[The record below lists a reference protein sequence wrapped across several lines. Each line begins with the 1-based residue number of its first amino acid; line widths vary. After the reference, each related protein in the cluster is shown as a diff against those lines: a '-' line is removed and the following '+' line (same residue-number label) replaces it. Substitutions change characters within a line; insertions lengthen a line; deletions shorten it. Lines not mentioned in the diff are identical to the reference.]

1 MDNKVRLFLLILLV
15 QEVLGREPKVGL
27 LVEGSKLSYASQVNI
42 TTFNLN
48 IEINFDA
55 VSAQQL
61 RTDLDAMLIKWS
73 NYSSFKEDPKL
84 AQVYLGL
91 MHMGLRNLQESHH
104 FMSQILTYITED

>member
-1 MDNKVRLFLLILLV
+1 MENKASTFLLMLLV
-15 QEVLGREPKVGL
+15 QGVLGREPKVGL

-61 RTDLDAMLIKWS
+61 RTDL
-73 NYSSFKEDPKL
+73 
-84 AQVYLGL
+84 Q
-91 MHMGLRNLQESHH
+91 
-104 FMSQILTYITED
+104 